1 MDDSVRQLEEA
12 EISVDDHEMGDAG
25 GQWHEFEKVVSEIT
39 DLDQLVLAGEAASD
53 SYAGEER
60 RFLEARDQLCENHRD
75 LVIELLEARR
85 KVIIAQ
91 EIDLSAVPP
100 LCCRRGHQTARGP
113 ASDARGK
120 GRCDECG
127 DVVGLH
133 DVADFCVVK
142 AEDEHDDCNYY
153 CCKSCTLRL
162 SSEEVEEAKE
172 VCLHNQHVT
181 THPHITGPSP
191 CSTHVY
197 R

>member
-1 MDDSVRQLEEA
+1 MDDSVHRLEEA
-12 EISVDDHEMGDAG
+12 EISVDDHEMGDEG
-25 GQWHEFEKVVSEIT
+25 GQWPEFEKVVSEIT

-53 SYAGEER
+53 RHAGEER